1 MRHILYY
8 ITVALLTTVI
18 SCKDTT
24 TTKEIID
31 AETTTP
37 TEKRIAEMLDDP
49 ILSNDWK
56 NEIQLDG
63 SKKWEANEETTQ
75 GARNML
81 RIMENTA
88 VGPEMDFK
96 ALGTKLKSEINI
108 VIKKCSMKG
117 ASHDNLH
124 VFLMPLIEK
133 VDALQEENDIEKNKA
148 LVASIYYNLEAYDTY
163 FK

>member
-1 MRHILYY
+1 MKR
-8 ITVALLTTVI
+8 TTLLIAVLLLMTI
-18 SCKDTT
+18 IGCKEN
-24 TTKEIID
+24 TTKTETTAI
-31 AETTTP
+31 ETTTP
-37 TEKRIAEMLDDP
+37 TDKRIAEMLDDP

-56 NEIQLDG
+56 KEIELDG
-63 SKKWEANEETTQ
+63 SQKWEANEETTQ
-75 GARNML
+75 GVHNML

-96 ALGTKLKSEINI
+96 ALGTKLKSQINV
-108 VIKKCSMKG
+108 VIQKCSMKG

-133 VDALQEENDIEKNKA
+133 VDALQKPNDIEKNKA
-148 LVASIYYNLEAYDTY
+148 LVASIYYNLEAYDSY

>member
-18 SCKDTT
+18 SCKDT

-75 GARNML
+75 GVRNML

>member
-18 SCKDTT
+18 SCKDNTT
-24 TTKEIID
+24 NK
-31 AETTTP
+31 ETTDVETTRP
-37 TEKRIAEMLDDP
+37 TDKRIAEILDDP

-56 NEIQLDG
+56 EEIQLDG
-63 SKKWEANEETTQ
+63 TQKWQANEETTQ
-75 GARNML
+75 GVRNML
-81 RIMENTA
+81 RIMENTD

-96 ALGTKLKSEINI
+96 ALGTKLKSEINV
-108 VIKKCSMKG
+108 VIQKCSMKG